1 MYDYQ
6 ETIRDFSRYD
16 ELRAMIN
23 ESVWIGAVNNN
34 ELISLKEIMQK
45 KLSHNE
51 EREIEAYLLLSNV
64 IENDFYP
71 KKNEKDQTII
81 VNRTNISFNDKECQ

>member
-1 MYDYQ
+1 
-6 ETIRDFSRYD
+6 
-16 ELRAMIN
+16 MIN